1 MIKKNKKINMF
12 KVKCGLL
19 IVLILVIILVT
30 IKSKNVN
37 KELSILFNNEIIET
51 LNKVIIDE
59 EKNIYFS
66 KEDIQK
72 LFDDTIYF
80 NEAEKELITTYNTH
94 VALLKIDEE
103 YGLIDD
109 INTELKGKMQEK
121 DKKVYIPITDLQTI
135 YDIELNY
142 IENNN
147 RIVIDSLLNEKKVAD
162 VNTFRNISFNRNF

>member
-1 MIKKNKKINMF
+1 MIKKINMF

-19 IVLILVIILVT
+19 IVLILIIILVT

-109 INTELKGKMQEK
+109 KIGRASCRERVL
-121 DKKVYIPITDLQTI
+121 
-135 YDIELNY
+135 
-142 IENNN
+142 
-147 RIVIDSLLNEKKVAD
+147 RD
-162 VNTFRNISFNRNF
+162 V